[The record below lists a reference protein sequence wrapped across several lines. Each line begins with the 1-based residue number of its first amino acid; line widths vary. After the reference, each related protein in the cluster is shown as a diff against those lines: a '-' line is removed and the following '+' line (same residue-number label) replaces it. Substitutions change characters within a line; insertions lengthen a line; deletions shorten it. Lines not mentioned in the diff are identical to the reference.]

1 MSININKRFENSPL
15 VRVKDNRKIYAFYFT
30 GTDKNI
36 SKIVRTFRPLFED
49 FIISNFGKD
58 DFYLIVE
65 YAGYRNITK
74 INIGEWVLLRNKE
87 GEMVANIVTDKAFKN
102 DYEVLIN
109 KNKAFKLTDMDYEK

>member
-1 MSININKRFENSPL
+1 MSTNIMFKNSPL
-15 VRVKDNRKIYAFYFT
+15 IKAKTKDKREIYAFQFT
-30 GTDKNI
+30 GTDENI
-36 SKIVRTFRPLFED
+36 SKIVRTLRPLFED

-65 YAGYRNITK
+65 YAGYRNISK
-74 INIGEWVLLRNKE
+74 INIGEWALLRNKE
-87 GEMVANIVTDKAFKN
+87 GKMVASIVTDKEFKN